1 MLKRLFLL
9 AALLFIIAVPS
20 SPAGAEGNTA
30 EAKVQ
35 EILERYRPDETVHQ
49 LLLVDSHDVFEADIA
64 LYEKVSGEWQKT
76 MECAGFVGKNGI
88 GKEREGDGRTPT
100 GEFTFTGTFG
110 ICADP
115 GAKLPYTRITDDH
128 YFCGDEQYYN
138 QLINIKDKP
147 HDCSGEHM
155 IEHDVAYRYGLMIDF
170 NPENIYGRGS
180 AILIH
185 CSTEDEY
192 TAGCVAMPEENIL
205 HLLRTVTP
213 GAKIAIY

>member
-1 MLKRLFLL
+1 MLRKLICWL
-9 AALLFIIAVPS
+9 ALLFVIMVSA
-20 SPAGAEGNTA
+20 SPVDAAENAA
-30 EAKVQ
+30 ETKAQ
-35 EILERYRPDETVHQ
+35 EILERYRPDGTVHQ
-49 LLLVDSHDVFEADIA
+49 LLLVNSHDVFEADIV
-64 LYEKVSGEWQKT
+64 LYEKVSGQWQKT

-88 GKEREGDGRTPT
+88 DKEREGDGRTPT
-100 GEFTFTGTFG
+100 GEFTFTGAFG

-128 YFCGDEQYYN
+128 YFCGDKRYYN

-155 IEHDVAYRYGLMIDF
+155 IEYDVAYRYGLIIDF
-170 NPENIYGRGS
+170 NPKNIYGKGS

-185 CSTEDEY
+185 CRTEHEY
-192 TAGCVAMPEENIL
+192 TAGCVAMPEENIIQ
-205 HLLRTVTP
+205 LLRTVTP